1 VAVRSY
7 ALPEPPPPLAWSW
20 LVDAALAEDL
30 GPGDATSIALLD
42 AERSGSAR
50 IEAREPL
57 VACGLVVAAAV
68 FERCGAVLDPLL
80 ADGEPADAGQWMA
93 RVDGPARGI
102 LAGERTALNF
112 LQRLCGI
119 ATLTDRY
126 CRAVAGT
133 RARILDTRKT
143 LPGWRLL
150 DKWAVRCGGGTNH
163 RFGLFDGI
171 LIKDNHVAAVG
182 SVADA
187 VKRAREKGLASLRVQ
202 VEVESLEQA
211 RAAIDAGADLL
222 LVDNQP
228 PETIAEIVRMAQGRV
243 PIEASGGV
251 TLESVAAIARS
262 GVDRISIGALTHS
275 APAADIALE
284 WIAPSSS

>member
-1 VAVRSY
+1 
-7 ALPEPPPPLAWSW
+7 
-20 LVDAALAEDL
+20 VDAALAEDL
-30 GPGDATSIALLD
+30 GPGDATSNALL
-42 AERSGSAR
+42 APERQGSAR
-50 IEAREPL
+50 IEARSPL

-68 FERCGAVLDPLL
+68 FDRCGALLEPLV
-80 ADGEPADAGQWMA
+80 ADGEHADAGQWLA
-93 RVDGPARGI
+93 RVDGPARAI

-119 ATLTDRY
+119 ATQTERY

-133 RARILDTRKT
+133 PARIVDTRKT

-187 VKRAREKGLASLRVQ
+187 VKRARENALASLRIQ

-228 PETIAEIVRMAQGRV
+228 PETIAEIVRLAKGRL

-251 TLESVAAIARS
+251 TLDTVAAIART

-275 APAADIALE
+275 VPAADIALE
-284 WIAPSSS
+284 WNAPSSS